1 MATCYRKSNVFAPR
15 PREQGQEPHHY
26 LAMGDASFDLFLGDG
41 DWRLLMGLAGSVGIA
56 LVVHF
61 VLFALLQRL
70 ARKTP
75 FRGDNEIVK
84 ALYQPARWLIVLFA
98 LAPGMAAADF
108 GPAATTWWRIGSAM
122 ALAALIG
129 WLALSLTRAGR
140 TIVEDRTDITVED
153 NLMARRRMTRVR
165 ILNRIVQ
172 VLILFLTISFMLMA
186 IPAVRSVGLTL
197 VASAGLAALAVGA
210 AAQPALKNLIAGIQM
225 AFTEPIRL
233 DDVVIVEGEW
243 GRIEDIRL
251 TYAIVRIW
259 DDRRLVVPISYFLE
273 KPFQNWTHEG
283 SALLGTVFFYVD
295 HTVDVRRIREAF
307 LRAVRDNPRWDRR
320 AAGLQVTDHKRDG
333 VELRGLVSARDA
345 GALWDLRC
353 EVREAVLDFIRTEMQ
368 EAIARDRLRF
378 GAPSPLE
385 TASPQA
391 QDTQSSVTQ

>member
-1 MATCYRKSNVFAPR
+1 MFESDFISLP
-15 PREQGQEPHHY
+15 GQVN
-26 LAMGDASFDLFLGDG
+26 
-41 DWRLLMGLAGSVGIA
+41 WRVSAGLAGSVLIA
-56 LVVHF
+56 LLVHLL
-61 VLFALLQRL
+61 VFALLRRV
-70 ARKTP
+70 ARRTP
-75 FRGDNEIVK
+75 FSGDNLILDAV
-84 ALYQPARWLIVLFA
+84 YQPTRWLIVL
-98 LAPGMAAADF
+98 LLLTPGMAAVGA
-108 GPAATTWWRIGSAM
+108 GTPMQRWWMIGSAM
-122 ALAALIG
+122 MLAALVG
-129 WLALSLTRAGR
+129 WLALSIAGAARA
-140 TIVEDRTDITVED
+140 IVEQRTDITVED
-153 NLMARRRMTRVR
+153 NLIARRRMTRVR

-172 VLILFLTISFMLMA
+172 AVILFLTLSFMLMA

-251 TYAIVRIW
+251 TYAVVRIW

-295 HTVDVRRIREAF
+295 HTVDVHRIREVF
-307 LRAVRDNPRWDRR
+307 LRVVRGNPRWDRR

-345 GALWDLRC
+345 GTLWDLRC
-353 EVREAVLDFIRTEMQ
+353 DVREAMLDFIRTEMQ
-368 EAIARDRLRF
+368 EAIARDRLGV
-378 GAPSPLE
+378 GAPSPLKTE
-385 TASPQA
+385 SPQE
-391 QDTQSSVTQ
+391 QEKQSSFTQ

>member
-1 MATCYRKSNVFAPR
+1 MADER
-15 PREQGQEPHHY
+15 
-26 LAMGDASFDLFLGDG
+26 FDFFFGNL
-41 DWRLLMGLAGSVGIA
+41 DWRLLAGLAGSVA
-56 LVVHF
+56 LALLVHLA
-61 VLFALLQRL
+61 LFAVLRRL
-70 ARKTP
+70 ARRTP
-75 FRGDNEIVK
+75 FSADNIIVD
-84 ALYQPARWLIVLFA
+84 AVYQPSRWLLVLF
-98 LAPGMAAADF
+98 LLMPGMAAF
-108 GPAATTWWRIGSAM
+108 GLGAAAQRWWTIGSAM
-122 ALAALIG
+122 VLAALVG
-129 WLALSLTRAGR
+129 WLALSMAHAARAV
-140 TIVEDRTDITVED
+140 VEQRTDITVED

-172 VLILFLTISFMLMA
+172 AVILFLTLSFMLMA

-251 TYAIVRIW
+251 TYAVVRIW

-283 SALLGTVFFYVD
+283 SALLGTIFFNVD
-295 HTVDVRRIREAF
+295 HTVDVHRIREAF
-307 LRAVRDNPRWDRR
+307 LRAVRNNPQWDGR
-320 AAGLQVTDHKRDG
+320 AAGLQVTEHKRDG

-345 GALWDLRC
+345 GTLWDLRC
-353 EVREAVLDFIRTEMQ
+353 DVREAVLEFIRTEMQ
-368 EAIARDRLRF
+368 EAIARDRLRV

-391 QDTQSSVTQ
+391 EDKQSSLTQ